1 MIFKQLRE
9 IFIFTRKERNGIL
22 LLLFILFLTLCVDIA
37 LPFIL
42 TEREYDVSVWKEE
55 TEKYYAGIPPVE
67 KKEEFSFKGVIDPNF
82 AGLTE
87 LIKMGIPS
95 GLANNWVKYLQKG
108 GHFKKKEDVMKL
120 YGMTDNLFQKVQVNL
135 QISEQE
141 VPVNR
146 KVETAKPNSDK
157 TSGLIKKDTLWKS
170 KGYEYKNIPLLE
182 VNKADSMQLEA
193 LPGIGPVLASRIIKF
208 RRLLGGYYDI
218 SQLKEIY
225 GMSEEL
231 WTKSSAR
238 LHADPSEIKKIDIN
252 FLSLSELGRHPYIG
266 FRQARKI
273 VKRRDN
279 SGKFTQIAELAPLF
293 SDDSLQHL
301 VPYLSILVAEQ

>member
-9 IFIFTRKERNGIL
+9 IFVFTRKERNGIL

-42 TEREYDVSVWKEE
+42 PEKEYDVSSWKEE
-55 TEKYYAGIPPVE
+55 AQKYYTAIPPVAVAE
-67 KKEEFSFKGVIDPNF
+67 KITFKGVIDPNF

-87 LIKMGIPS
+87 LTEMGIPS
-95 GLANNWVKYLQKG
+95 GLASNWVKYLQKG
-108 GHFKKKEDVMKL
+108 GHFKKKEEVMKL
-120 YGMTDNLFQKVQVNL
+120 YGMTDNLYKKVQGNL
-135 QISEQE
+135 QITEHT

-146 KVETAKPNSDK
+146 KAGMARPNAAEI
-157 TSGLIKKDTLWKS
+157 SGPIRKDTLWKNRDN
-170 KGYEYKNIPLLE
+170 ELKNIPSIE
-182 VNKADSMQLEA
+182 VNRADSVQLEA

-208 RRLLGGYYDI
+208 RRLLGGFYEI
-218 SQLKEIY
+218 GQLKEIY

-231 WTKSSAR
+231 WTKSSTR
-238 LHADPSEIKKIDIN
+238 LHADPSEIKKIDVN

-279 SGKFTQIAELAPLF
+279 SGKFTQIADLALLF
-293 SDDSLQHL
+293 SADSLQHL
-301 VPYLSILVAEQ
+301 VPYLSMRVPEQ